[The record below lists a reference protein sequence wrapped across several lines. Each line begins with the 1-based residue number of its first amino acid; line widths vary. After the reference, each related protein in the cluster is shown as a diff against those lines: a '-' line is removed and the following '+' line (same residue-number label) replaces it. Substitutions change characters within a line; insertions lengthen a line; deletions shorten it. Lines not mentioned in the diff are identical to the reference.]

1 MVTPRSFYHV
11 ALKVP
16 DVDAAVAFYAAH
28 LEGELVEH
36 TQPAADESGPTAVEY
51 AALSVG
57 DKLVYVFDRAPYE
70 AAGLVEEL
78 PYGFLHFGY
87 VVDDVDAA
95 ATELEDAVS
104 FVMEPTVFGDLN
116 VAFFEGPGGT
126 RIELIEPLD

>member
-1 MVTPRSFYHV
+1 MVTPNSFYHV
-11 ALKVP
+11 ALKVANVE
-16 DVDAAVAFYAAH
+16 DAVDFYREF
-28 LEGELVEH
+28 LDGELVDRGR
-36 TQPAADESGPTAVEY
+36 PDPDETGPTAVEY

-70 AAGLVEEL
+70 AAGLVDEL

-95 ATELEDAVS
+95 AAELEDAVS

-126 RIELIEPLD
+126 RIELIEHLD